1 MNRLKS
7 LCCNTLYLTFD
18 KNDSDLQYDVLQ
30 YTIALVKNTDIITL
44 FQLENFNVCKQ
55 SMIRLTTPFA
65 KEKFWEN
72 KWKHHLSYYTIEIYV
87 RRVKDRRRNKFPEDT
102 FWMGKMIMWFSDRR
116 LSSGEKQLKK
126 AVKRIIDAHRTAICC
141 GVPAREQRLFRHNL
155 RKTIK
160 KPRR

>member
-44 FQLENFNVCKQ
+44 FQLQNFNVCKQ

-72 KWKHHLSYYTIEIYV
+72 KWKHHLSYYTTFIFMFLQDYESIRNRHLGHIHRY
-87 RRVKDRRRNKFPEDT
+87 RRNLCATSE
-102 FWMGKMIMWFSDRR
+102 G
-116 LSSGEKQLKK
+116 
-126 AVKRIIDAHRTAICC
+126 
-141 GVPAREQRLFRHNL
+141 
-155 RKTIK
+155 
-160 KPRR
+160 